1 MSEETSIQLARL
13 SAIVERIEQRLGN
26 IENSS
31 LRNEVLQRL
40 TRVETEIVEIK
51 TDMDSLTQ
59 SVGKLATLET
69 LARLVGP
76 RRLLA
81 AAAGIVVVLG
91 IAQLVINKVM
101 G

>member
-1 MSEETSIQLARL
+1 MSEETAIQLARL
-13 SAIVERIEQRLGN
+13 GAIVERIEKRLES

-31 LRNEVLQRL
+31 LRNEILQRV

-51 TDMDSLTQ
+51 NDMDAVTQ

-69 LARLVGP
+69 LARLLGP
-76 RRLLA
+76 KRLVA
-81 AAAGIVVVLG
+81 AAACVVLALG
-91 IAQLVINKVM
+91 VAQIVINKVM

>member
-1 MSEETSIQLARL
+1 MSEETAIQLARL
-13 SAIVERIEQRLGN
+13 SAIVERIEHRLEN

-31 LRNEVLQRL
+31 LRNEILQRV

-51 TDMDSLTQ
+51 NDMDAVTQ

-69 LARLVGP
+69 LARLLGP
-76 RRLLA
+76 KRLLA

>member
-13 SAIVERIEQRLGN
+13 SAIIERIEHRL
-26 IENSS
+26 ENSS
-31 LRNEVLQRL
+31 LRNEILQRV

-51 TDMDSLTQ
+51 NDMDAVTQ

-69 LARLVGP
+69 LARLLGP
-76 RRLLA
+76 KRLLA